1 MSKVNSSKD
10 VFSSSV
16 RQPPSSSSQ
25 GLYEQD
31 RARRARVRGD
41 LYAPPR
47 CWARA
52 VVVVVVVV
60 ERALAK
66 AYLSHADGDQGFDLM
81 EYHGLVGELDQRL
94 RPAQGE
100 RAQTRAVAADQY

>member
-52 VVVVVVVV
+52 VVVVA
-60 ERALAK
+60 RALAK

-94 RPAQGE
+94 RPAQRE